1 MKKILIVAPAWVGDM
16 VMAQT
21 LFKLLK
27 VQYPMAEQHILAPA
41 WTAAVAQKMPEVS
54 RAHVLPLGHGVFAL
68 KERWRI
74 GKQLRT
80 EHYDMAIVLPNSWKS
95 ALIPWVAGIPVRR
108 GFRGEMRF
116 GLLNDVR
123 ILDKATYPLMIE
135 RFMSLAVEKNTPLS
149 KPYPNPS
156 LLGDTHKIALLR
168 QELGISTDKPVVAL
182 CPGAEYGPAKRWPT
196 QYYGELAQYLHDLG
210 YAVWIMGSKKDEI
223 LATEIINVAP
233 NACHNLCGRTDL
245 NQAVDLL
252 SSVQAVVTNDSGL
265 MHIAAAL
272 NKPMVAIYGSSSTA
286 FTPPLSDRVEIVQ
299 LSLAC
304 SPCFKRE
311 CPLGHLNCL
320 KQIAPQ
326 RVLQSLQKLVVQTQV
341 AA

>member
-27 VQYPMAEQHILAPA
+27 VHHPMAEQHILAPA
-41 WTAAVAQKMPEVS
+41 WTAAVAKKMPEIS
-54 RAHVLPLGHGVFAL
+54 HAHVLPLGHGVFAF

-74 GKQLRT
+74 GRQLRA

-116 GLLNDVR
+116 GLLNDIRV
-123 ILDKATYPLMIE
+123 LNKAQYPLMIE
-135 RFMSLAVEKNTPLS
+135 RFMSLALAKNIPLS
-149 KPYPNPS
+149 KPYPYPR
-156 LLGDTHKIALLR
+156 LLGDVNAVLPLR
-168 QELGISTDKPVVAL
+168 QQLAIATDKPVVAL

-196 QYYGELAQYLHDLG
+196 QYYGELARCLHDLG
-210 YAVWIMGSKKDEI
+210 YAVWLMGSKKDEI
-223 LATEIINVAP
+223 LAADIMKVAP
-233 NACHNLCGRTDL
+233 NVCDNLCGRTDL

-286 FTPPLSDRVEIVQ
+286 FTPPLSEKVEIVQ
-299 LSLAC
+299 LSLPC
-304 SPCFKRE
+304 SPCFERE

-320 KQIAPQ
+320 KQITPE
-326 RVLQSLQKLVVQTQV
+326 RVLQSLQKLMTQIQV
-341 AA
+341 TA